1 MSGFGTRPQAGA
13 KQALVDALMG
23 RVGGDN
29 TQLFAELIGRGDMGR
44 AFREDM
50 FLRQIANTPWFSEF
64 KQQYG
69 ETPDLN
75 YPGYD
80 YRAAMAAGIRPERD
94 PYDPSLTQAMDQAA
108 FGTKPQGTYHWP
120 SQYKAGDHP
129 TMWKEQFMQLD
140 PQGRNPD
147 ALGIP
152 DAQAASRYLMRSK

>member
-1 MSGFGTRPQAGA
+1 MNGRDKMLA
-13 KQALVDALMG
+13 ALMG
-23 RVGGDN
+23 RVGEEN
-29 TQLFAELIGRGDMGR
+29 TAPLQSMMQRGDMGG

-50 FLRQIANTPWFSEF
+50 FLRQISNTPWFGEF
-64 KQQYG
+64 TQQYG

-80 YRAAMAAGIRPERD
+80 YRAAMAAGSMPERD

-108 FGTKPQGTYHWP
+108 FGTRAPGTYHWT

-147 ALGIP
+147 ELGIVN
-152 DAQAASRYLMRSK
+152 AQAASRYLLRRR